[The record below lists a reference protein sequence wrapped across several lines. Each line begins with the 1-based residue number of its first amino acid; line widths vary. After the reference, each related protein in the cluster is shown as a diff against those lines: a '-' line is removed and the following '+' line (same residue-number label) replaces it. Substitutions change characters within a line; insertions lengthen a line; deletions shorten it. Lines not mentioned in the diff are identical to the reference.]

1 MELNFKV
8 LVGINV
14 IIGIVS
20 FIGLILSSIV
30 HLSERFINQKNHHHD
45 HDHDQSHSDLQELR
59 KRIPKYVGVI
69 SPYGGATMYN
79 VCWRG
84 SSGIT
89 VDGLKYHANSPYGD
103 ESHTLEGAF
112 KFEFTNEFES
122 ANDYTVVATAISTN
136 PGPDVL
142 NLTVWKQSKAVF
154 YICPTFYEVQN
165 ANTETPTFIKKHTAV
180 SASVDG
186 YNLPNL
192 GASDWA
198 KNVSISVAVYE
209 LEEAVPSGLDSICG

>member
-69 SPYGGATMYN
+69 SPFGGATMYN
-79 VCWRG
+79 VTWKG

-89 VDGLKYHANSPYGD
+89 VDGLKYHAASPYGD
-103 ESHTLEGAF
+103 VAHTLEGAF
-112 KFEFTNEFES
+112 KFEFTNEFS
-122 ANDYTVVATAISTN
+122 SVDDYTVVATAITTN

-142 NLTVWKQSKAVF
+142 NLTVWKQSKSVF
-154 YICPTFYEVQN
+154 YICPTFYKVQD
-165 ANTETPTFIKKHTAV
+165 ADTENPTFIKKHTYV
-180 SASVDG
+180 SASEAG
-186 YNLPNL
+186 YDLPNL
-192 GASDWA
+192 EDSDWA
-198 KNVSISVAVYE
+198 KNVSISVVVYE
-209 LEEAVPSGLDSICG
+209 LPPNLDS

>member
-45 HDHDQSHSDLQELR
+45 HDHDQSHSDLQELS

-69 SPYGGATMYN
+69 SPYGGPTMYD
-79 VCWRG
+79 VTWKG
-84 SSGIT
+84 TSGIT

-103 ESHTLEGAF
+103 VNHTLEGAF
-112 KFEFTNEFES
+112 KFQFTNEFSS
-122 ANDYTVVATAISTN
+122 ANNYTVVATAISTN

-142 NLTVWKQSKAVF
+142 NLTVYKQSKAVF
-154 YICPTFYEVQN
+154 YICPTFYKVLD
-165 ANTETPTFIKKHTAV
+165 ADTENPTFIKKHTAV
-180 SASVDG
+180 SASSDG
-186 YNLPNL
+186 YDLPDLDN
-192 GASDWA
+192 SDWA
-198 KNVSISVAVYE
+198 RNVSISVVVYE
-209 LEEAVPSGLDSICG
+209 LPSGLDS